1 MRGAGGVAA
10 AASGC
15 GAGVSGARCV
25 EYVVAELRT
34 RSMTAAMELP
44 MAPTMKLTAI
54 TLDCADP
61 RALAAFYQ
69 QATGLELV
77 SESDDDFAGLTGDD
91 GLFIGFQRVD
101 DYRAAQWPG
110 QVVPQQF
117 HLDFGVDDLDEA
129 EAMLLELGA
138 AKPVFQP
145 GGDQW
150 RVFTDPAG
158 HPFCLAM
165 RRS

>member
-1 MRGAGGVAA
+1 
-10 AASGC
+10 
-15 GAGVSGARCV
+15 
-25 EYVVAELRT
+25 
-34 RSMTAAMELP
+34 MTAAMELP

-158 HPFCLAM
+158 HPFCLAVG
-165 RRS
+165 RS